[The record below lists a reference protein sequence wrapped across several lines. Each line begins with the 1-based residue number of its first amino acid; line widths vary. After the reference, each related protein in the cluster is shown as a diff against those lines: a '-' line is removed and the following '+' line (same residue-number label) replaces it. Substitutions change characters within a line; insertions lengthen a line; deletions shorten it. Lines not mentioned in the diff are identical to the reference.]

1 MLIQVI
7 ETAMNFRQETILFL
21 ATGFNIGKIPFAP
34 GTFGSLIGLPLG
46 FGLAGLKLTQAMA
59 CAVLFICFA
68 IWISHIAAQILKKK
82 DPGCIVIDEIAG
94 MIVTLIGLPFNLS
107 TAVVGFIFFRIL
119 DISKPFPI
127 RFLDNRVSGGL
138 GIVADDIAAGIIA
151 NLLLR
156 IIFYFF

>member
-1 MLIQVI
+1 MLIQDI
-7 ETAMNFRQETILFL
+7 DTAMNFKQEAILFL
-21 ATGFNIGKIPFAP
+21 ATGLNIGKIPFAP

-46 FGLAGLKLTQAMA
+46 FALAGLKLTQAIT
-59 CAVLFICFA
+59 CAALFICFA
-68 IWISHIAAQILKKK
+68 ICISHAAARLLNKS

-94 MIVTLIGLPFNLS
+94 MMVTLIGLPFNLV
-107 TAVVGFIFFRIL
+107 TAAAGFIFFRIL
-119 DISKPFPI
+119 DILKPFPI

-138 GIVADDIAAGIIA
+138 GIVADDVAAGIIA